1 MTLRKYRMAA
11 SKVKCGHDASF
22 EGEEVDVIAAS
33 DIFGGHG
40 RYEKLQ
46 ISYYWRGV
54 VSMSSCSRH
63 ANQNCLSRPRAGGSL
78 GDEPGK

>member
-1 MTLRKYRMAA
+1 MDVWETTVGRPPKSNAA
-11 SKVKCGHDASF
+11 MMLLF

-46 ISYYWRGV
+46 ISYLLEGLFLCVRAPG
-54 VSMSSCSRH
+54 MPIRT
-63 ANQNCLSRPRAGGSL
+63 AILPTRPR
-78 GDEPGK
+78 